1 MKIMNLNLNELQKK
15 LIADYMLA
23 LYEDNAI
30 IDDEHIE
37 QEYLSLRGD
46 NNLEALFRY
55 QNIVSGQEL

>member
-1 MKIMNLNLNELQKK
+1 MNLNLNELQKK

-37 QEYLSLRGD
+37 QEYLSLKEE
-46 NNLEALFRY
+46 NNLEVLFRY
-55 QNIVSGQEL
+55 QNIVKGLEL